1 MLLLTI
7 TKMLTSFAILSTM
20 VPLQLVLAKDKK
32 TPDSNSNNTMSFKTN
47 NTNSFDGNH
56 TNETIITST
65 KINKKSTNSSND
77 ASSGDSD
84 VGSSETLP
92 VALPLVGCKWF
103 NSLNLKV
110 AIYEILKTGYNFRW
124 GSTRTTLKPIQA
136 SLTLS
141 SASRVKV
148 KISRRVGSADFPA
161 LFFIYEKYIYFSK
174 YNII

>member
-77 ASSGDSD
+77 ASSGD

-110 AIYEILKTGYNFRW
+110 AIYEILKIGYNFRW

-148 KISRRVGSADFPA
+148 KISRRDGSADFPA
-161 LFFIYEKYIYFSK
+161 LFFIFVTVT
-174 YNII
+174 

>member
-1 MLLLTI
+1 MLQLTI

-20 VPLQLVLAKDKK
+20 VPLQLVLAEDKK
-32 TPDSNSNNTMSFKTN
+32 SPDSNSNNTISFKTN

-65 KINKKSTNSSND
+65 KINKKSTNSSDD
-77 ASSGDSD
+77 ASSVDSD

-103 NSLNLKV
+103 NLLNLKN
-110 AIYEILKTGYNFRW
+110 AIYENSKTGFNFRW

-141 SASRVKV
+141 SASKVKV
-148 KISRRVGSADFPA
+148 KISGRVGSAHFPA
-161 LFFIYEKYIYFSK
+161 LFFIFVTVA
-174 YNII
+174 